1 MVARIDGPCKESFPA
16 ILAVVKKAALAGA
29 LLSLAG
35 LAYAQSLGE
44 AARQEQA
51 KKKPQTPGS
60 PTPSYGDDDLRSRAP
75 KKKESVSDP
84 VVTASPSPSPKPA
97 AEPSPSPEPDRALQ
111 ELEWRRRFAE
121 ARARI
126 AEADANAYED
136 RVEVVYVSGVPVQQ
150 HVRVKIVTPE
160 LIEAKKAFEDLE
172 EELRVAGGL
181 PGWGRE

>member
-1 MVARIDGPCKESFPA
+1 
-16 ILAVVKKAALAGA
+16 VKKAVLAGA

-51 KKKPQTPGS
+51 KKKPQAAATPA
-60 PTPSYGDDDLRSRAP
+60 PSYGDDDLRSRAP
-75 KKKESVSDP
+75 KHKEAVTAP
-84 VVTASPSPSPKPA
+84 VVTASPSAKPT
-97 AEPSPSPEPDRALQ
+97 AEPTPEPESERAVQ
-111 ELEWRRRFAE
+111 EREWRARFAE

-136 RVEVVYVSGVPVQQ
+136 RVEVVYHDGVPVQQ

-160 LIEAKKAFEDLE
+160 LVEAKKALEDLE
-172 EELRVAGGL
+172 EELRRAGGL